1 LGILDPKGRHDVH
14 HRLLSFPG
22 LPRSRALA
30 ELVVPSVATSAMSPL
45 TGRNQVASYLSCFAA
60 SALYEGVPGKLY
72 PKVVGV
78 VELRS
83 IRHSYDKVL
92 QRKPVKPLRALCPDQ
107 VGDEGIDVVAPGQ
120 ALAGDLIEALK
131 AV

>member
-1 LGILDPKGRHDVH
+1 MKA
-14 HRLLSFPG
+14 
-22 LPRSRALA
+22 SR
-30 ELVVPSVATSAMSPL
+30 
-45 TGRNQVASYLSCFAA
+45 
-60 SALYEGVPGKLY
+60 GKLY

-83 IRHSYDKVL
+83 IRHCYDKVL
-92 QRKPVKPLRALCPDQ
+92 QPKPVKPLRALCPDQ
-107 VGDEGIDVVAPGQ
+107 VGDERIDVVAPGQ

>member
-1 LGILDPKGRHDVH
+1 LSILDPKGRHDVN

-22 LPRSRALA
+22 LSRSRALA

-45 TGRNQVASYLSCFAA
+45 TGWNQVSSYLSCFAA
-60 SALYEGVPGKLY
+60 SALYEGEPG
-72 PKVVGV
+72 GV

-83 IRHSYDKVL
+83 IRHCYDKVL
-92 QRKPVKPLRALCPDQ
+92 QRKPVKSVRALCPDQ

>member
-1 LGILDPKGRHDVH
+1 MK
-14 HRLLSFPG
+14 
-22 LPRSRALA
+22 
-30 ELVVPSVATSAMSPL
+30 
-45 TGRNQVASYLSCFAA
+45 AS
-60 SALYEGVPGKLY
+60 PGKLY
-72 PKVVGV
+72 PKEVGV
-78 VELRS
+78 VELHS
-83 IRHSYDKVL
+83 IRHCYEKVL

>member
-1 LGILDPKGRHDVH
+1 
-14 HRLLSFPG
+14 
-22 LPRSRALA
+22 
-30 ELVVPSVATSAMSPL
+30 MSPL

-60 SALYEGVPGKLY
+60 SALYEGEPGKLY

-107 VGDEGIDVVAPGQ
+107 VGDEGIDVVAPGH

-131 AV
+131 AA